1 MKPAPTHGSHI
12 ATRKAEGKPRNN
24 GFRSG
29 RKARRN
35 TQSEADSAASLFFA
49 SPTSHFSCFA
59 VPPAEFSLP
68 GHFFSPF
75 LPSLPPKP
83 GCLSHPSMCAAPP
96 PPGRNDPTWCF
107 FAGYA
112 PQSLTLFAGPGAPRL
127 AQRSVTRAT
136 GRPQVETVHSFSRC
150 GSKPEAQAGQP
161 TPNLRS
167 SSGTCEAMPEGG
179 VSVSLDLARDR
190 ELAQIADA
198 CEVLGRQEGH
208 LSRAAVRSD
217 TAPKHLKRRWR
228 KHSEGYADGVLS
240 ACGTRLVFSA
250 DEAPEP
256 FQPEGSRDYG
266 EGRQAGHGPTCF
278 PPYSVRGG
286 EKRETMHCEVASRG
300 APEHGKRQ
308 HRAISVPGDGRSSSV
323 EGRLVTIP
331 AGRTLE
337 GARSG
342 DAEHPPRLFVSEEI
356 KGNSSSSSASV
367 DSPLRLCSSYPSDP
381 SPVDVT
387 LALESI
393 ARRARS
399 CPSSP
404 VSLKLSAL
412 FISTASSLSP
422 TAMQRPSSS
431 SQCSPPPSSSP
442 LPTEA
447 ADGGEASRPPR
458 LQSRS
463 GSPLSPPVAPEEGSW
478 HYRRCPNP
486 VSWLS
491 REINS
496 TFRVSTVSEL
506 DKSHR
511 KEGQSLGPHAS
522 FPLSGSSTSRPAK
535 AKVNGCESQK
545 KAVTR
550 FKKNW
555 VVPPSL
561 FCKTSCSLSAEGLCP
576 PCCSVAS
583 SAPGCL
589 DSSAA
594 IPFSLSSVGP
604 PQSTTVGRAAVSSL
618 LAESAARRR
627 GNGMPQERETG
638 SPEKSADGQ
647 SSPSERV
654 SDSPRSPSE
663 QDTNAHFFSHES
675 HFPSLLEAKSES
687 RAEPSMPIQ
696 DGSQC
701 GTEKECSQPGF
712 LGLTGRVNLDSPCVC
727 AACVS
732 RPFSNLKRNEAQASD
747 REQAGQKDE
756 RELEQEVR
764 RDSAYCGKQEGT
776 DRARATVLKRT
787 PPRLCCSLTDSVP
800 AQADAREV
808 FLHEQMEEV
817 DVAFETSHESAGTFP
832 CVRQQG
838 ENEAENT
845 PRRPSLA
852 VYPSQRPLA
861 ETKGKGKCL
870 PSLSN
875 AHKKRD
881 TMDNPVRN
889 REEKAERENEERE
902 KVSGID
908 SAEWVLDRN
917 SFTHGSEEA
926 HKREGRHWKEE
937 GQRQEKGRRKCPD
950 FPSRGSERHRDEE
963 KESNYVS
970 SRRFLPGR
978 VRPKTKGKA
987 FSSSSPLPTLSS
999 LPSAGSS
1006 LPAALSPYSSLVPFS
1021 HPSFCPSARVSPC
1034 SPSGVSSPLHQS
1046 VSREGVRDV
1055 GCQFFLSVTLP
1066 LPCTLLP
1073 EDVAA
1078 SVERLERKEDRTGE
1092 DGMSKHVA
1100 TPDLPSLATFVA
1112 GQSSSSLRNQ
1122 GEREQEGPAEE
1133 TGGDTE
1139 QSEKFLGEIRR
1150 VQEKQLEEQSKEEGE
1165 GEREAGECEAKREQ
1179 KHERRKEW
1187 SGTTGEARGEREHP
1201 RGRRNPKN
1209 REEAGNASAF
1219 TCPRLQQN
1227 GAVVMVQALYDL
1239 NQEHLLLP
1247 AYHVYD
1253 KSGVFQGLLP
1263 FAAFMKTQSRSC
1275 FNSMPGA
1282 KGHIKQERAN
1292 QEAREKSAGRHPKS
1306 KAPGPADQ
1314 CSDSIEVPAKDRRR
1328 QERACFTGIGTEC
1341 RVSRSGRKKRIAEQ
1355 NEREESNEAFFQQTI
1370 VTPLPVL
1377 SLRQLESLHSAVAR
1391 MYGSEASNKGLLCAP
1406 RKQLVSSSSPL
1417 ICSSPS
1423 LSSPAPVC
1431 SPRGCSSRMSS
1442 SYAAPFQWPLLPCN
1456 SSDSYSS
1463 PRCSCSSSPP
1473 DSASVASGPFR
1484 VRLCAGGNGG
1494 RGLQLVGRQELV
1506 AAVRGGTGES
1516 TKKDRHEVE
1525 ERRRFHRETI
1535 DVEEKDAQRPGG
1547 SGRMRKRRRRRKES
1561 RAGEC
1566 ADSAETARV
1575 STEGQSEKAEKDA
1588 EECSGPPPP
1597 KRAELKA
1604 LRGVFAALCYMAAAL
1619 GHEPEK
1625 DEKCK
1630 SDSASPSLLD
1640 STQSTSTISGPIE
1653 NVA

>member
-12 ATRKAEGKPRNN
+12 ATRKAEGKPRSN

-29 RKARRN
+29 RRARRN
-35 TQSEADSAASLFFA
+35 TQSEADSAASLIFA
-49 SPTSHFSCFA
+49 SPPSHFSCFA
-59 VPPAEFSLP
+59 VPPAEFPLP
-68 GHFFSPF
+68 SHFSPF
-75 LPSLPPKP
+75 LPSLPSKL

-107 FAGYA
+107 FPGYA
-112 PQSLTLFAGPGAPRL
+112 PQSLTLFAGPGAPSL

-136 GRPQVETVHSFSRC
+136 GPRQAEAVHSFSRC
-150 GSKPEAQAGQP
+150 GSKTEAQAGEP
-161 TPNLRS
+161 ASCLRS
-167 SSGTCEAMPEGG
+167 SSGTCEAMSEGG

-198 CEVLGRQEGH
+198 CEVMGRQERH
-208 LSRAAVRSD
+208 LSRAAFRSD
-217 TAPKHLKRRWR
+217 TAPKHLNRRWGR
-228 KHSEGYADGVLS
+228 HSEGYRDGVPS
-240 ACGTRLVFSA
+240 ACGARLLFNA
-250 DEAPEP
+250 DEAPDP
-256 FQPEGSRDYG
+256 FQPEGSRGYG
-266 EGRQAGHGPTCF
+266 ERRQAGHSPTCF

-286 EKRETMHCEVASRG
+286 EKRETMHCVVASRG

-308 HRAISVPGDGRSSSV
+308 HRATSVPGDGRSSSL
-323 EGRLVTIP
+323 EERLVTIP
-331 AGRTLE
+331 VGPTLE
-337 GARSG
+337 VAKSG
-342 DAEHPPRLFVSEEI
+342 DAEHSPHLFVSEEI
-356 KGNSSSSSASV
+356 KRNSSSSSSSGV
-367 DSPLRLCSSYPSDP
+367 SPHRMCSSHPSDP

-422 TAMQRPSSS
+422 TATQRPSSS
-431 SQCSPPPSSSP
+431 SQCSPPPSSSS
-442 LPTEA
+442 LSTEG
-447 ADGGEASRPPR
+447 ADGDEAFRPLR

-463 GSPLSPPVAPEEGSW
+463 GSPPVAPEEGSW

-491 REINS
+491 RQINS
-496 TFRVSTVSEL
+496 TLRVSRVSEL
-506 DKSHR
+506 DKSQR
-511 KEGQSLGPHAS
+511 KEGHSLSPHAS
-522 FPLSGSSTSRPAK
+522 FPRSGSSTSRPAK
-535 AKVNGCESQK
+535 AKVNGCESPKQPV
-545 KAVTR
+545 AR
-550 FKKNW
+550 FTKNW

-583 SAPGCL
+583 SASGCL
-589 DSSAA
+589 DSSVA
-594 IPFSLSSVGP
+594 IPFSLSSSVGAS
-604 PQSTTVGRAAVSSL
+604 QSTAVGRLVVSSL
-618 LAESAARRR
+618 LAEGAPRTR
-627 GNGMPQERETG
+627 GNGMQQESETG
-638 SPEKSADGQ
+638 NPGGSADGL
-647 SSPSERV
+647 SSPSEII

-663 QDTNAHFFSHES
+663 HDTNAHFFRHES
-675 HFPSLLEAKSES
+675 HFSSLFLEAKSGP
-687 RAEPSMPIQ
+687 RAEPSVPIE

-701 GTEKECSQPGF
+701 GTEKECRQLGF
-712 LGLTGRVNLDSPCVC
+712 LDLPGRMNPDSPCVC
-727 AACVS
+727 AACGS
-732 RPFSNLKRNEAQASD
+732 RPFSNFKRNEAQASD
-747 REQAGQKDE
+747 REQTGRKDAKQ
-756 RELEQEVR
+756 LEQEVR
-764 RDSAYCGKQEGT
+764 RDSAHCAKQEGT
-776 DRARATVLKRT
+776 NGARATVLKRT
-787 PPRLCCSLTDSVP
+787 PPRLCCSLTNSVP
-800 AQADAREV
+800 AQAYAGDV
-808 FLHEQMEEV
+808 FIHEQMENV
-817 DVAFETSHESAGTFP
+817 DVTFKTSHESAGASP
-832 CVRQQG
+832 CVWQQR

-845 PRRPSLA
+845 RRRPSL

-861 ETKGKGKCL
+861 ETKGEGKCL

-875 AHKKRD
+875 AQKKRD
-881 TMDNPVRN
+881 TLDNPVRN
-889 REEKAERENEERE
+889 SEEKAERENEERE

-908 SAEWVLDRN
+908 SAEWVLERN
-917 SFTHGSEEA
+917 SFTHGREEA

-950 FPSRGSERHRDEE
+950 FLSRGSERYRDEE
-963 KESNYVS
+963 KEGNSVS

-978 VRPKTKGKA
+978 LRPKTKWKA
-987 FSSSSPLPTLSS
+987 FSSSSPRPALSS
-999 LPSAGSS
+999 LPSAGPF
-1006 LPAALSPYSSLVPFS
+1006 LPSALPPYSCLLPFS

-1046 VSREGVRDV
+1046 ASREGVRDV

-1078 SVERLERKEDRTGE
+1078 SVERVERKEDRTGE
-1092 DGMSKHVA
+1092 DGVSKHVA

-1112 GQSSSSLRNQ
+1112 GEPSSFLRTQ
-1122 GEREQEGPAEE
+1122 GQREQEGPAEDAG
-1133 TGGDTE
+1133 TDTE
-1139 QSEKFLGEIRR
+1139 QSGKFLGEIGRA
-1150 VQEKQLEEQSKEEGE
+1150 QEKQVEEQSQEEGE
-1165 GEREAGECEAKREQ
+1165 GEREAGECEAEKEQ

-1187 SGTTGEARGEREHP
+1187 SGTTGETRDEREP
-1201 RGRRNPKN
+1201 LRGRKNPKN
-1209 REEAGNASAF
+1209 REEQGNASAF
-1219 TCPRLQQN
+1219 SCPRLQQN

-1239 NQEHLLLP
+1239 SQEHLLLP

-1282 KGHIKQERAN
+1282 NGHMKQERAN
-1292 QEAREKSAGRHPKS
+1292 QEGREKSAGRHPKN

-1314 CSDSIEVPAKDRRR
+1314 CSDSIEVPPKDRRR
-1328 QERACFTGIGTEC
+1328 QERASFTGIGTEC

-1406 RKQLVSSSSPL
+1406 RKQLLSYSSPL
-1417 ICSSPS
+1417 LCSSPS
-1423 LSSPAPVC
+1423 ISSPGPVC
-1431 SPRGCSSRMSS
+1431 SPRGCSARMSS
-1442 SYAAPFQWPLLPCN
+1442 AYAAPFQWPLLSCT

-1463 PRCSCSSSPP
+1463 PRFSCSSSPP
-1473 DSASVASGPFR
+1473 DSASVAAGHFR
-1484 VRLCAGGNGG
+1484 VRLGAGENGG
-1494 RGLQLVGRQELV
+1494 GGLQLVGRQEVV
-1506 AAVRGGTGES
+1506 AAVRGGTGEC
-1516 TKKDRHEVE
+1516 TKKDRHEAE
-1525 ERRRFHRETI
+1525 ERRRFDGET
-1535 DVEEKDAQRPGG
+1535 VEVEKDAQRPVG

-1566 ADSAETARV
+1566 ADSAENARAC
-1575 STEGQSEKAEKDA
+1575 TEGQSEKAEKDA
-1588 EECSGPPPP
+1588 EESNGPPHP

-1604 LRGVFAALCYMAAAL
+1604 LRGVFAALCYMASAL
-1619 GHEPEK
+1619 RHEPEK

-1653 NVA
+1653 NIA